1 MSKGIKKVAKVV
13 LHSLLGVVFALIL
26 LILGVALTFS
36 LPRVQTF
43 AATELVEWLTAKA
56 GVRASIDAISISALS
71 RVNIEGL
78 YIEDLDGDTLLYAS
92 TASAVIDRNALFAKR
107 ELKPADVKV
116 DGASMRVVSKKASS
130 NIDELIRHIES
141 LLPAQESKDVPPFE
155 ISGIELTNSRFRL
168 YSPTQYRP
176 QRSGV
181 NYADMDIAIER
192 AECPRLVIE
201 DGVVEMELDNMHFA
215 DKSGAVVDYGRI
227 GVLTVGL
234 RELTFDDI
242 YLKTMGSTVDVPR
255 LAFDFEDWRD
265 WNEFETL
272 IKMYLKAENSTLT
285 PQGLMAFVP
294 DFFSVG
300 TTVRNFEGSYDGVL
314 QDFWI
319 DARGVLDLL
328 GYVKVSG
335 RVVGVMDIATT
346 TFEVDHLRLNTTT
359 AEAGQIYS
367 NITSAPL
374 PESIA
379 RWTDKFEQLA
389 IELSGG
395 GSMSHQ
401 DFDLAVATDKGDL
414 AVVGSAQVMSK
425 QGVAF
430 NGVIEAKQ
438 VELGRV
444 LDVEGL
450 GAISGRVDGELLV
463 AEDYFDTR
471 GSVVVDRVAY
481 GGYEYRDIRL
491 DGGYV
496 GEVLKATLTSADP
509 NMALNLEAECD
520 MSWLVPNYSF
530 VLGVERADFAAVGLS
545 GSNPV
550 SRLSCSIEAT
560 GEGASL
566 DELEARAMVN
576 NLLYY
581 SKADTLS
588 TELINIVANNTAEGQ
603 HALSLYSPL
612 VDLEYRSKAS
622 YNNVIDYF
630 GKRVIAKLPLVKNK
644 AEGEMK
650 SEEVSE
656 RGSLA
661 MAEDFSTLMLNIKSD
676 ESLLSV
682 FVPGVS
688 VAPDS
693 SLRME
698 FAPSVDELQM
708 QVDCGYFEM
717 NDLFASEVMI
727 DGTAV
732 GNRVEMRAEA
742 EQLLALGAN
751 FPQFV
756 ASADCTGGEKIGA
769 AVSFDNSES
778 KISAHL
784 EVNGSV
790 GRDAEGAVMAEASVD
805 DSWLKL
811 HDQLWEVGA
820 QRLYYVKDYA
830 VIKDFAVL
838 SGLRR
843 LYVDGEIGS
852 RNDQSLKVEL
862 YDLPL
867 GEIVGL
873 LADMESVSCRADGS
887 LMLSAATSNP
897 FGNGRIDLTDINFN
911 GVDVEPLYLNVGKV
925 QAANVVALGLINR
938 DRRSS
943 LANVSYN
950 LKNKEFDASVTINE
964 IELSLADALLGD
976 VVSGVE
982 GMAAVDLDV
991 VGGGERKLTIDG
1003 RVGVESLKAKVGFTG
1018 VEYQSAPFELNF
1030 VNNRGELAD
1039 VVLRD
1044 GENNTALLNG
1054 FVDMSGSELAYGLH
1068 LMPNNLMVIDLSAE
1082 AQSPFYGNVYA
1093 SGAVSLSSAGNS
1105 TNIEAALTT
1114 GDGSVFCLPLQGN
1127 SDFAGADFVQF
1138 VSAAEQNGQDE
1149 NDIVAT
1155 RKLQFEGKSR
1165 KVSVPKNTNIDAQLR
1180 VGTNTELRLIVD
1192 QATDNV
1198 LVARGEADMNITLD
1212 SRKEGVEIRGDYQIA
1227 EGVYNFNF
1235 QNIISKQFD
1244 INQGSYIRWNGSP
1257 LDATLDVAA
1266 TYKLKTSLAPLL
1278 GNEVG
1283 SARSSTPVECIVN
1296 LGGKLSAIDLSFDI
1310 NVPTANAEYQSILS
1324 SYFSSQEM
1332 MATQFV
1338 YLLALGSFYSDSSSS
1353 TQGTSPTTAGT
1364 AIGLDF
1370 LATQVSKLMSND
1382 SYKFKLKYNAI
1393 DDTSSSYG
1401 VDFQTEII
1409 DDRLLLELEANVDT
1423 GTYYQTINPDQS
1435 QLSGG
1440 GSLTLLLDKAGD
1452 FILKGFSRTIDRFDE
1467 NQGLQE
1473 NGVGLYYRRSFDK
1486 FSDLWHKK
1494 AKKAESNS
1502 EKSTTF
1508 ANPSE
1513 QGTDTDKNK

>member
-43 AATELVEWLTAKA
+43 AAVELVEWLSEKA

-92 TASAVIDRNALFAKR
+92 TASAVIDRKALFSKQG
-107 ELKPADVKV
+107 LKPADVKV
-116 DGASMRVVSKKASS
+116 DGASMRIVSKKSSS

-141 LLPAQESKDVPPFE
+141 LLPEKDDKDVPPFE
-155 ISGIELTNSRFRL
+155 IAGIELTNSRFRL
-168 YSPTQYRP
+168 INPLIYKP
-176 QRSGV
+176 QKTGV
-181 NYADMDIAIER
+181 NYADMDILIER
-192 AECPRLVIE
+192 AESPQLVVE
-201 DGVVEMELDNMHFA
+201 DGVVDIELQNMRFA
-215 DKSGAVVDYGRI
+215 DKSGAKVNNGRI
-227 GVLTVGL
+227 GMLTVGL
-234 RELTFDDI
+234 RELTFDNI
-242 YLKTMGSTVDVPR
+242 YFESMGSTIDVPR

-272 IKMYLKAENSTLT
+272 IKMYLKAENSVLT
-285 PQGLMAFVP
+285 PEGLMAYVP
-294 DFFSVG
+294 DFFPIG

-314 QDFWI
+314 EDFWI
-319 DARGVLDLL
+319 DAQGVLDQQGEL
-328 GYVKVSG
+328 KVSG
-335 RVVGVMDIATT
+335 RVVGVTDIATT

-359 AEAGQIYS
+359 REAGQIYS
-367 NITSAPL
+367 NITAAPL
-374 PESIA
+374 PEAIA
-379 RWTDKFEQLA
+379 GWTDKFDTLA

-414 AVVGSAQVMSK
+414 SVVGSSQVMSAK
-425 QGVAF
+425 NIAF

-438 VELGRV
+438 VELGKV

-450 GAISGRVDGELLV
+450 GAITGRVDGELLV
-463 AEDYFDTR
+463 AEDYFDTQ
-471 GSVVVDRVAY
+471 GSVEVDRVAY

-496 GEVLKATLTSADP
+496 GDVLRATLTSADP
-509 NMALNLEAECD
+509 NMALSLEAECD

-560 GEGASL
+560 GEGATL

-588 TELINIVANNTAEGQ
+588 TELINIVANNTAEV

-612 VDLEYRSKAS
+612 VDVEYRSKAS
-622 YNNVIDYF
+622 YNSVIDYF
-630 GKRVIAKLPLVKNK
+630 GKTLLEKLPLIDGKS
-644 AEGEMK
+644 GEQK
-650 SEEVSE
+650 SEVVASAG
-656 RGSLA
+656 GSLA
-661 MAEDFSTLMLNIKSD
+661 MAEDHSTLLLNIKSD
-676 ESLLSV
+676 ENLLSV
-682 FVPGVS
+682 FAPGVS

-693 SLRME
+693 SLRLE
-698 FAPSVDELQM
+698 FSPSADELQM

-717 NDLFASEVMI
+717 SDLFASEVMI
-727 DGTAV
+727 DGAAV
-732 GNRVEMRAEA
+732 GNRVELRAEA

-756 ASADCTGGEKIGA
+756 ASADCVDGEKVGA
-769 AVSFDNSES
+769 AVAFDNSDS

-790 GRDAEGAVMAEASVD
+790 GRDAEGAVKAEASVD
-805 DSWLKL
+805 DSWLKI
-811 HDQLWEVGA
+811 HDQLWDVGA

-838 SGLRR
+838 SGMRR
-843 LYVDGEIGS
+843 LFVDGEIGS
-852 RNDQSLKVEL
+852 RNDQSLRVEL
-862 YDLPL
+862 FDLPL

-873 LADMESVSCRADGS
+873 LTNMENISCRADGS
-887 LMLSAATSNP
+887 VVLNAATSNP
-897 FGNGRIDLTDINFN
+897 FGNGRIDLTNINFN

-925 QAANVVALGLINR
+925 QAANVVALGLVNR
-938 DRRSS
+938 DKRSS

-950 LKNKEFDASVTINE
+950 LKNKEFDASVTISE
-964 IELSLADALLGD
+964 VELSVADALLGGEI
-976 VVSGVE
+976 SGV
-982 GMAAVDLDV
+982 GGKAAVDIDV
-991 VGGGERKLTIDG
+991 VGGGDRRLSIDG
-1003 RVGVESLKAKVGFTG
+1003 RVGVDNLRAKVGFTG
-1018 VEYQSAPFELNF
+1018 VEYSSDPFEINF
-1030 VNNRGELAD
+1030 VNNRGELSQ

-1044 GENNTALLNG
+1044 GRNNTALLDG
-1054 FVDMSGSELAYGLH
+1054 YVDMSGSDLSYGVH
-1068 LMPNNLMVIDLSAE
+1068 LVPNNLTVIDLSAD
-1082 AQSPFYGNVYA
+1082 APSPFYGNVFA
-1093 SGAVSLSSAGNS
+1093 SGAVSLTSAGNA

-1138 VSAAEQNGQDE
+1138 VSAAEQNALAD

-1165 KVSVPKNTNIDAQLR
+1165 KVDVPKNTNIDAQLR

-1198 LVARGEADMNITLD
+1198 LVAHGEADMNITLD
-1212 SRKEGVEIRGDYQIA
+1212 SRKEGIEIRGDYQIS

-1486 FSDLWHKK
+1486 FGDLWRKK

-1508 ANPSE
+1508 ANPYGE
-1513 QGTDTDKNK
+1513 TDTNENK

>member
-43 AATELVEWLTAKA
+43 AAVELVEWLTQKA
-56 GVRASIDAISISALS
+56 GVKASIDAISVSALS

-78 YIEDLDGDTLLYAS
+78 YIEDLKGDTLLYAS
-92 TASAVIDRNALFAKR
+92 TASATIDREALLSR
-107 ELKPADVKV
+107 GELKPAGVKV
-116 DGASMRVVSKKASS
+116 DGAYIFIESKGKDS
-130 NIDELIRHIES
+130 NITLLVEHIKS
-141 LLPAQESKDVPPFE
+141 LLPQQNPEDVPPLV
-155 ISGIELTNSRFRL
+155 ISDIELTNSRFRL
-168 YSPTQYRP
+168 FNPIVYRP
-176 QRSGV
+176 QKTGM
-181 NYADMDIAIER
+181 NYADMDIHIER
-192 AECPRLVIE
+192 AESPQLVVE
-201 DGVVEMELDNMHFA
+201 GGVVEMELQNMRFV
-215 DKSGAVVDYGRI
+215 DKSGAKVDNGRI
-227 GVLTVGL
+227 GMLTVGL

-242 YLKTMGSTVDVPR
+242 YIETMGSTLDVPR

-265 WNEFETL
+265 WIKFNSL
-272 IKMYLKAENSTLT
+272 IKMYLKVRNSVLT
-285 PQGLMAFVP
+285 PEGLMTYVP
-294 DFFSVG
+294 DFFNVG
-300 TTVRNFEGSYDGVL
+300 TTLRNFGGTYDGVL
-314 QDFWI
+314 EDFWI
-319 DARGVLDLL
+319 DAQGVLDQHGEL
-328 GYVKVSG
+328 KVSG
-335 RVVGVMDIATT
+335 RVVGVTDIATT
-346 TFEVDHLRLNTTT
+346 TFEVDHLKLNTTSR
-359 AEAGQIYS
+359 EAAQIYS
-367 NITSAPL
+367 NITAAPL
-374 PESIA
+374 PEAIA
-379 RWTDKFEQLA
+379 GWADKFDSLA
-389 IELSGG
+389 LDLSGG

-401 DFDLAVATDKGDL
+401 DFDLEVATDKGDL
-414 AVVGSAQVMSK
+414 SVVGSSQVMSAK
-425 QGVAF
+425 NIAF

-438 VELGRV
+438 VELGKV

-450 GAISGRVDGELLV
+450 GAITGRVDGELLV
-463 AEDYFDTR
+463 AEDYFDTQ
-471 GSVVVDRVAY
+471 GSVEVDRVAY

-509 NMALNLEAECD
+509 NMTLNLEAECD

-560 GEGASL
+560 GEGATL

-588 TELINIVANNTAEGQ
+588 TELINIVANNTAEG

-612 VDLEYRSKAS
+612 VDVEYRSKAS
-622 YNNVIDYF
+622 YNSVIDYF
-630 GKRVIAKLPLVKNK
+630 GKTLLAKLPLIDGKS
-644 AEGEMK
+644 GEQK
-650 SEEVSE
+650 SEAVALAD
-656 RGSLA
+656 GSLA
-661 MAEDFSTLMLNIKSD
+661 MAEDLSTLMLNLKSD
-676 ESLLSV
+676 ENLLSV
-682 FVPGVS
+682 FVPGVN

-693 SLRME
+693 SLRLE
-698 FAPSVDELQM
+698 FSPSADELQM

-717 NDLFASEVMI
+717 SDLFASEVMV
-727 DGTAV
+727 DGTAR
-732 GNRVEMRAEA
+732 GNRLELRAEA

-756 ASADCTGGEKIGA
+756 ASASCVDGEKVGA
-769 AVSFDNSES
+769 ALSFDNSES

-790 GRDAEGAVMAEASVD
+790 GRDAEGAVRAEASVD
-805 DSWLKL
+805 DSWLKI
-811 HDQLWEVGA
+811 HDQLWDVGA

-838 SGLRR
+838 SGMRR
-843 LYVDGEIGS
+843 LFVDGEIGS
-852 RNDQSLKVEL
+852 RNDQSLRVEL

-867 GEIVGL
+867 GELVGL
-873 LADMESVSCRADGS
+873 LTDMEGISCRADGS
-887 LMLSAATSNP
+887 VVLNAATSTP
-897 FGNGRIDLTDINFN
+897 FGNGRIDLTNISFN

-925 QAANVVALGLINR
+925 QAANVVALGLVNR
-938 DRRSS
+938 DKRSS

-950 LKNKEFDASVTINE
+950 LKNKEFDAAVTISE
-964 IELSLADALLGD
+964 VELSVADALLGGAI
-976 VVSGVE
+976 SGVGGE
-982 GMAAVDLDV
+982 AAVDIEV
-991 VGGGERKLTIDG
+991 VGGGDRQLSIDG
-1003 RVGVESLKAKVGFTG
+1003 RVGVDNLRAKVGFTG
-1018 VEYQSAPFELNF
+1018 VEYASDPFEINF
-1030 VNNRGELAD
+1030 VNNRGELSQ

-1044 GENNTALLNG
+1044 GRNNTALLDG
-1054 FVDMSGSELAYGLH
+1054 YMDMSGDELAYGVH
-1068 LMPNNLMVIDLSAE
+1068 LVPNNLMVIDLSAE
-1082 AQSPFYGNVYA
+1082 APSPFYGSVFA
-1093 SGAVSLSSAGNS
+1093 SGAVSLTSAGNA
-1105 TNIEAALTT
+1105 TNIDAALAT

-1138 VSAAEQNGQDE
+1138 VSAAEQNALVE

-1155 RKLQFEGKSR
+1155 RKMQFEGKSR
-1165 KVSVPKNTNIDAQLR
+1165 KVNVPKNTNIDAQLK

-1212 SRKEGVEIRGDYQIA
+1212 SRKEGIEIRGDYQIS

-1244 INQGSYIRWNGSP
+1244 INQGSYIRWNGNP

-1324 SYFSSQEM
+1324 SYFSSQEL

-1353 TQGTSPTTAGT
+1353 TQGTSPTAAGT

-1440 GSLTLLLDKAGD
+1440 GSLTLLLDKTGD

-1486 FSDLWHKK
+1486 FGDLWRKK

-1508 ANPSE
+1508 ANPYGE
-1513 QGTDTDKNK
+1513 TDTNENK